1 MAGEWIKM
9 RSDLHDDPA
18 VFRLASML
26 KIDKFA
32 VIGRLHTFWSWA
44 DRHSVDGFV
53 DGAASTDVDEI
64 VRLEGFAASLVK
76 VKWLEIS
83 DEGIRIPKFD
93 RHNGDSAKQRAQKN
107 ERQARWRAKK
117 DAGVDGDVDGSV
129 DAEVSTSTS
138 TREEKRRE
146 EKKET
151 KAAPKGAA
159 FDPVSALIEEG
170 VQKQAAED
178 FMKIR
183 KTKRAPLTSTALDGI
198 RREAEKA
205 GYTLAEAIDTC
216 CARGWQG
223 FNADWVTKDGAQ
235 RGDNNRPGLVL

>member
-1 MAGEWIKM
+1 M

-18 VFRLASML
+18 VFRLASLL

-64 VRLEGFAASLVK
+64 VRCDGFAASLVK

-117 DAGVDGDVDGSV
+117 DADVDSDVDGNV
-129 DAEVSTSTS
+129 DGEASTQTS

-151 KAAPKGAA
+151 KAEA
-159 FDPVSALIEEG
+159 
-170 VQKQAAED
+170 Q
-178 FMKIR
+178 
-183 KTKRAPLTSTALDGI
+183 RATRLP
-198 RREAEKA
+198 
-205 GYTLAEAIDTC
+205 
-216 CARGWQG
+216 
-223 FNADWVTKDGAQ
+223 ADWEPNESEIEFCQQERPDLNVRSVADQFRDYWIAQAGAKGRKVDWTATWRNWVRNQ
-235 RGDNNRPGLVL
+235 RGGKPGGSQNDQPKLVY